1 MSFILFLAYSR
12 HAGICRCRNGFYDE
26 LGSLDDVASR
36 SLCQQKCDEIS
47 SCNAFSWNPSG
58 KCRLTS
64 SMASIGH
71 ADDWEYY
78 PYLEW
83 ECYAKNGKS

>member
-1 MSFILFLAYSR
+1 MLSILFLVYSR
-12 HAGICRCRNGFYDE
+12 HPGICRCRNGFYDE
-26 LGSLDDVASR
+26 LGSVDDVASR
-36 SLCQQKCDEIS
+36 SSCQQKCNKIS

-64 SMASIGH
+64 SMVSIGH

-83 ECYAKNGKS
+83 QCYAKNGNL